1 MLKIRVLFLA
11 IAILLPAVLAPACA
25 DRNIL
30 TPTGDTLGTG
40 RFRLEAVVE
49 ADETDNRVIWAAVGL
64 PRFEVEGQRTETGA
78 GLKEDTINVQAALLP
93 QTTLTPA
100 VGIGILD
107 ATDEIDRGLYVA
119 VSKNVP
125 FSDLLPLPV
134 RDIRLTAGLGS
145 GPISGLFA
153 GAEAT
158 VMGFRLQTEFDG
170 DDFNL
175 AVGFPFLG
183 VATAK
188 ALWIKDDF
196 YLGVEFRPRF

>member
-1 MLKIRVLFLA
+1 MKIRILFLA
-11 IAILLPAVLAPACA
+11 IAILLPVVLAPACA

-40 RFRLEAVVE
+40 RFRLEAVAE
-49 ADETDNRVIWAAVGL
+49 ADETDNRLIWAAIGL
-64 PRFEVEGQRTETGA
+64 PRFEVEGQRTETKA
-78 GLKEDTINVQAALLP
+78 GFKEDTINVQAALLP

-100 VGIGILD
+100 VGIGVID
-107 ATDEIDRGLYVA
+107 VTDEIDRGLYVA

-125 FSDLLPLPV
+125 FSDVLPLPI

-158 VMGFRLQTEFDG
+158 MMGFRLQTEFDG

-175 AVGFPFLG
+175 AVGFPLLG

-196 YLGVEFRPRF
+196 FIGLEIRPRF